1 MRIVLLLLAAFIG
14 SILGGAAVDLF
25 IYGQTRGI
33 PLEMILFGAFPVA
46 LLTSSLAWTL
56 SRRTTLRK
64 KGRK

>member
-14 SILGGAAVDLF
+14 SILGGATVDLF
-25 IYGQTRGI
+25 IHGQTKGI
-33 PLEMILFGAFPVA
+33 PLEMILVGAFPVA

-56 SRRTTLRK
+56 SARKALHK